1 MPVLAEIARA
11 SSRRP
16 RDASQATDSGI
27 LKMASGSS
35 VTSGSAPIQNIPR
48 QPIRSS
54 RMMASNAAIR
64 LPIGTPE

>member
-1 MPVLAEIARA
+1 MARA
-11 SSRRP
+11 SSKRP

-27 LKMASGSS
+27 RTMASGSS

-48 QPIRSS
+48 QPIASS
-54 RMMASNAAIR
+54 RMMASSAASR